1 MASSSDLHSLAVL
14 GAGGERM
21 VIWHVNV
28 GAAVGESRLSGA
40 WVLDR
45 SCVAEIESLTSGYPV
60 AMAKG
65 DAAVDAGSARIVD
78 IDATVETVRAAV
90 ESADARF
97 TEHQDAGGKLTRP
110 QWPVIAAADGV
121 PLTRYQV
128 DVVDDHIRPV
138 LTLAR
143 EVAELADAWAA
154 FESLRLAR
162 PFLVELGGPE
172 ARSLPLAVR

>member
-1 MASSSDLHSLAVL
+1 MAAPSDLHSLAVL
-14 GAGGERM
+14 GAAGERM

-65 DAAVDAGSARIVD
+65 SDPDAVNVRIVD

-110 QWPVIAAADGV
+110 QWPVIAAAGGV

-162 PFLVELGGPE
+162 SFLVELGGPE

>member
-1 MASSSDLHSLAVL
+1 MAAPSDLHSLAVL
-14 GAGGERM
+14 GAAGERM

-45 SCVAEIESLTSGYPV
+45 SCTAEIESLTSGYPV

-65 DAAVDAGSARIVD
+65 SAADAANVRIVD
-78 IDATVETVRAAV
+78 VDATVETVRAAV

-110 QWPVIAAADGV
+110 QWPVIAAAGGV